1 MIKLYHVFKKKV
13 HNLLVASQGSDGN
26 KIFPDYARGYPTST
40 SGIIVEDGYLLVSTA
55 NYVHNWAISYIVING
70 GTYPLGGDAGGYAID
85 VIQTTLFPVKKVI
98 VTVFMVIHLLRYQ
111 VFVFIIFLYEIKII
125 YP

>member
-1 MIKLYHVFKKKV
+1 MITYNGYWFLW
-13 HNLLVASQGSDGN
+13 NIIGASQGSDGN

-70 GTYPLGGDAGGYAID
+70 GTYPFGGDAGGYAID
-85 VIQTTLFPVKKVI
+85 VIQTTLFPVKKGDSYRIYGYSSAALPSVRVYYI
-98 VTVFMVIHLLRYQ
+98 PLRN
-111 VFVFIIFLYEIKII
+111 
-125 YP
+125 

>member
-1 MIKLYHVFKKKV
+1 MLFVVYSSKKL
-13 HNLLVASQGSDGN
+13 LLPVSQGSGGN
-26 KIFPDYARGYPTST
+26 KIFPDYARGYPTVT

-85 VIQTTLFPVKKVI
+85 VIQTTLFPVKKGDSYHIYGYSSAALPSVRVYYI
-98 VTVFMVIHLLRYQ
+98 PLRS
-111 VFVFIIFLYEIKII
+111 
-125 YP
+125 

>member
-1 MIKLYHVFKKKV
+1 M
-13 HNLLVASQGSDGN
+13 
-26 KIFPDYARGYPTST
+26 PDYARGYPTVT

-85 VIQTTLFPVKKVI
+85 VIQTTLFPVKKGDSYHIYGYSSAALPSVRVYYI
-98 VTVFMVIHLLRYQ
+98 PLRN
-111 VFVFIIFLYEIKII
+111 
-125 YP
+125 